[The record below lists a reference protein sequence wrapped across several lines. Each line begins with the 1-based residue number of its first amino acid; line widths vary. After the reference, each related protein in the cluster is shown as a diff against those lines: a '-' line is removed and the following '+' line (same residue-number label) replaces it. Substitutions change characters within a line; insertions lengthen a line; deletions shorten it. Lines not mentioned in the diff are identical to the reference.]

1 MQIPE
6 PEDHEVQE
14 GDMQDFGSELCVV
27 SANIPLS
34 LANVI
39 AMEEKIMRAERMNSP
54 TSTTTCATTQ
64 WLWPNLGT
72 KGQT

>member
-1 MQIPE
+1 MEIPE

-14 GDMQDFGSELCVV
+14 GDTQDFGSELCVV

-39 AMEEKIMRAERMNSP
+39 AIEEE
-54 TSTTTCATTQ
+54 
-64 WLWPNLGT
+64 
-72 KGQT
+72 